1 MQRRFLVLDFL
12 WLPWDCAFPCG
23 GELLRAQA
31 PVPCAGPAT
40 LLLHLRAVRAQDRA
54 FPTPGHRDPSPASGW
69 RGPAHAP
76 RRELAQAPKK
86 GRLKPPLVPPGSF
99 L

>member
-1 MQRRFLVLDFL
+1 MQRAFLVLDFL

-54 FPTPGHRDPSPASGW
+54 FPTPATETRVQPVGGGDLPMHPVVSWLRPLR
-69 RGPAHAP
+69 RG
-76 RRELAQAPKK
+76 
-86 GRLKPPLVPPGSF
+86 G
-99 L
+99 